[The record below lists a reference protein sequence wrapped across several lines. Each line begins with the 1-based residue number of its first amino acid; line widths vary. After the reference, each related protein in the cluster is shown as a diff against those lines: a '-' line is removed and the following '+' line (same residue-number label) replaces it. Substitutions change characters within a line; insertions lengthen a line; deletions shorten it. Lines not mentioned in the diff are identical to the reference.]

1 MNDYKAVRSSLD
13 ISRSIAF
20 YLEMSDPAAFRQ
32 ADRAGSIRTIN
43 DILQGRSERTVEA
56 MLAELEQ
63 KGGTYYAGEIAV
75 LRQNIQDFQ
84 HQKMIL
90 TQPYSERS
98 GKAYKTYRFKNFDN
112 GVGRSLKIVDQK
124 LFDRAAKAGFPPGF
138 FRETYFDQVTIYCL
152 PEHADFYG
160 STLQDCAFA
169 VCRISAPSFIGASIY
184 SSQFHSCVLDHADF
198 FSASIAHTHF
208 RDSALSHV
216 TFQKARLKSCNTIDC
231 TLDSINY
238 LTATLDGCSFGRV
251 TASDIRHLDT
261 AVITQGGASE
271 EECRR
276 NRDDIFHALGVEQE
290 AA

>member
-13 ISRSIAF
+13 ISKSIAF
-20 YLEMSDPAAFRQ
+20 YLEMSDPAAFRLR
-32 ADRAGSIRTIN
+32 DRAGSIRTIN
-43 DILQGRSERTVEA
+43 DILQGRSEKTVEA

-63 KGGTYYAGEIAV
+63 KGGTYYAGEIAI

-84 HQKMIL
+84 RQKMML
-90 TQPYSERS
+90 TQPYCKSS
-98 GKAYKTYRFKNFDN
+98 GKTYRFRTYN
-112 GVGRSLKIVDQK
+112 GGNGCSLKIVDQK

-138 FRETYFDQVTIYCL
+138 FRETYFDQVNIYCL

-160 STLQDCAFA
+160 SIFQNCAFA
-169 VCRISAPSFIGASIY
+169 VCRISTPSFIGASIY
-184 SSQFHSCVLDHADF
+184 SSEFHSCVLEYADF
-198 FSASIAHTHF
+198 FESSIAHTHF
-208 RDSALSHV
+208 HDSALSHV
-216 TFQKARLKSCNTIDC
+216 TFQKARMKSCNTIDC

-251 TASDIRHLDT
+251 TASDVRNLDT
-261 AVITQGGASE
+261 ATITQGGAGQ

-276 NRDDIFHALGVEQE
+276 NRDAIFQALGVEQE

>member
-13 ISRSIAF
+13 ISRSTAF
-20 YLEMSDPAAFRQ
+20 YLEMSDPAAFRLG
-32 ADRAGSIRTIN
+32 DRAGSIRAIN
-43 DILQGRSERTVEA
+43 DILQGRSEQTVEA

-75 LRQNIQDFQ
+75 LRQDVQNFL
-84 HQKMIL
+84 HQKAL
-90 TQPYSERS
+90 LSQSYRKSS
-98 GKAYKTYRFKNFDN
+98 SKAYRFKTYKS
-112 GVGRSLKIVDQK
+112 GSGRSLKIVDQK
-124 LFDRAAKAGFPPGF
+124 LFDRAAKAGFPPEF
-138 FRETYFDQVTIYCL
+138 FRETYFDQVNIYCL
-152 PEHADFYG
+152 PERTDFYG
-160 STLQDCAFA
+160 STFQDCAFA

-184 SSQFHSCVLDHADF
+184 SSEFHSCVLEHADF
-198 FSASIAHTHF
+198 FNASVAHTHF
-208 RDSALSHV
+208 HDSTLSHV
-216 TFQKARLKSCNTIDC
+216 TFQKAWLKSCNTIDC

-261 AVITQGGASE
+261 AAITQGGATQ

-276 NRDDIFHALGVEQE
+276 NRDAIFHALGVEQE

>member
-13 ISRSIAF
+13 ISKSIAF
-20 YLEMSDPAAFRQ
+20 YLEMSDPAAFRLR
-32 ADRAGSIRTIN
+32 DRAGSIRTIN
-43 DILQGRSERTVEA
+43 DILQGRSEKTVEA

-63 KGGTYYAGEIAV
+63 KGGTYYAGEIAI

-84 HQKMIL
+84 RQKMML
-90 TQPYSERS
+90 TQPYCKSS
-98 GKAYKTYRFKNFDN
+98 GKTYRFRTFDN
-112 GVGRSLKIVDQK
+112 SIGRSLKIVDQK
-124 LFDRAAKAGFPPGF
+124 LFDKAAKAGFPPEF
-138 FRETYFDQVTIYCL
+138 FRETYFDQVNIYCL
-152 PEHADFYG
+152 PEYADFYG
-160 STLQDCAFA
+160 STFQNCAFA

-184 SSQFHSCVLDHADF
+184 SSEFHSCVLEYADF
-198 FSASIAHTHF
+198 FESSIAHTHF
-208 RDSALSHV
+208 HDSALSHV

-251 TASDIRHLDT
+251 TASDVRNLDT
-261 AVITQGGASE
+261 ATITQGGAGQ

-276 NRDDIFHALGVEQE
+276 NRDAIFQALGVEQE

>member
-20 YLEMSDPAAFRQ
+20 YLEMSDPAAFRLG
-32 ADRAGSIRTIN
+32 DRAGSIKTIN
-43 DILQGRSERTVEA
+43 DILQGRSEQTVEA
-56 MLAELEQ
+56 MLADLEQ

-84 HQKMIL
+84 HQKMML
-90 TQPYSERS
+90 TQSY
-98 GKAYKTYRFKNFDN
+98 GKSSSKTYRFRTYDGGN
-112 GVGRSLKIVDQK
+112 GRSLKIVDQK
-124 LFDRAAKAGFPPGF
+124 LFDRAAKAGFPPEF
-138 FRETYFDQVTIYCL
+138 FRETYFDQVTLYCL
-152 PEHADFYG
+152 PERADFYG
-160 STLQDCAFA
+160 SIFQDCAFA
-169 VCRISAPSFIGASIY
+169 VCRISAPSFVGASIY
-184 SSQFHSCVLDHADF
+184 SSEFHSCVLEHADF
-198 FSASIAHTHF
+198 FNASIAHTHF

-231 TLDSINY
+231 TLNSINY

-251 TASDIRHLDT
+251 TVSDIRHLDT
-261 AVITQGGASE
+261 AAITQGGATQ

-276 NRDDIFHALGVEQE
+276 NRDDIFQTLGVEQE

>member
-20 YLEMSDPAAFRQ
+20 YLEMSDPAAFRLR
-32 ADRAGSIRTIN
+32 DRAGSIRTIN
-43 DILQGRSERTVEA
+43 DILQGRSEKTVEA

-63 KGGTYYAGEIAV
+63 KGGTYYAGEIAI

-84 HQKMIL
+84 RQKMML
-90 TQPYSERS
+90 TQPYCKSS
-98 GKAYKTYRFKNFDN
+98 GKTYRFRTFDN
-112 GVGRSLKIVDQK
+112 SIGRSLEIVDQK
-124 LFDRAAKAGFPPGF
+124 LFDKAAKAGFPPEF
-138 FRETYFDQVTIYCL
+138 FRETYFDQVNIYCL

-160 STLQDCAFA
+160 STFQNCAFA

-184 SSQFHSCVLDHADF
+184 SSEFHSCVLEYADF
-198 FSASIAHTHF
+198 FESSIAHTHF
-208 RDSALSHV
+208 HDSDLSHV
-216 TFQKARLKSCNTIDC
+216 TFQKARMKSCNPIDC
-231 TLDSINY
+231 ILDSINY

-251 TASDIRHLDT
+251 TASDVQNLDT
-261 AVITQGGASE
+261 ATITQGGAGQ

-276 NRDDIFHALGVEQE
+276 NRDAIFQALGVEQE

>member
-13 ISRSIAF
+13 ISKSIAF
-20 YLEMSDPAAFRQ
+20 YLEMSDPAAFRLR
-32 ADRAGSIRTIN
+32 DRAGSIRTIN
-43 DILQGRSERTVEA
+43 DILQGRSEKTVEA

-63 KGGTYYAGEIAV
+63 KGGTYYAGEIAI

-84 HQKMIL
+84 RQKMML
-90 TQPYSERS
+90 TQPYCKSS
-98 GKAYKTYRFKNFDN
+98 GKTYRFRTFDN
-112 GVGRSLKIVDQK
+112 SIGRSLKIVDQK

-138 FRETYFDQVTIYCL
+138 FRETYFDQVNIYCL

-160 STLQDCAFA
+160 STFQNCAFA

-184 SSQFHSCVLDHADF
+184 SSEFHSCVLEYADF
-198 FSASIAHTHF
+198 FEAGIAHTHF
-208 RDSALSHV
+208 HDSALSHV
-216 TFQKARLKSCNTIDC
+216 TFQKARMKSCNTIDC

-251 TASDIRHLDT
+251 TASDVRNLDT
-261 AVITQGGASE
+261 ATITQGGAGQ

-276 NRDDIFHALGVEQE
+276 NRDTIFQALGVEQE

>member
-13 ISRSIAF
+13 ISKSIAF
-20 YLEMSDPAAFRQ
+20 YLEMSDPAAFRLR
-32 ADRAGSIRTIN
+32 DRAGSIRTIN
-43 DILQGRSERTVEA
+43 DILQGRSEKTVEA

-63 KGGTYYAGEIAV
+63 KGGTYYAGEIAI

-84 HQKMIL
+84 RQKMML
-90 TQPYSERS
+90 TQPYSKSS
-98 GKAYKTYRFKNFDN
+98 GKTYRFRTFDN
-112 GVGRSLKIVDQK
+112 SIGRSLKIVDQK
-124 LFDRAAKAGFPPGF
+124 LFDKAAKAGFPPEF
-138 FRETYFDQVTIYCL
+138 FRETYFDQVNIYCL

-160 STLQDCAFA
+160 STFQNCAFA

-184 SSQFHSCVLDHADF
+184 SSEFHSCVLEYADF
-198 FSASIAHTHF
+198 FESSIAHTHF
-208 RDSALSHV
+208 HDSALSHV
-216 TFQKARLKSCNTIDC
+216 TFQKARMKSCNTIDC

-251 TASDIRHLDT
+251 TASDVQNLDT
-261 AVITQGGASE
+261 ATITQGGAGQ

-276 NRDDIFHALGVEQE
+276 NRDAIFQALGVEQE

>member
-13 ISRSIAF
+13 ISKSIAF
-20 YLEMSDPAAFRQ
+20 YLEMSDPAAFRLR
-32 ADRAGSIRTIN
+32 DRAGSIRTIN
-43 DILQGRSERTVEA
+43 DILQGRSEKTVEA
-56 MLAELEQ
+56 MLAQLEQ
-63 KGGTYYAGEIAV
+63 KGGTYYAGEIAI

-84 HQKMIL
+84 HQKMML
-90 TQPYSERS
+90 TQPYCKSS
-98 GKAYKTYRFKNFDN
+98 GKTSRFRTFDN
-112 GVGRSLKIVDQK
+112 SIGRSLKIVDQK
-124 LFDRAAKAGFPPGF
+124 LFDKAAKAGFPPEF
-138 FRETYFDQVTIYCL
+138 FRETYFDQVNIYCL

-160 STLQDCAFA
+160 STFQNCAFA

-184 SSQFHSCVLDHADF
+184 SSEFHSCVLEHADF
-198 FSASIAHTHF
+198 FRASIAYTHF
-208 RDSALSHV
+208 HDSALSHV

-251 TASDIRHLDT
+251 TASDVQNLDT
-261 AVITQGGASE
+261 ATITQGGAGQ

-276 NRDDIFHALGVEQE
+276 NRDAIFQALGVEQE

>member
-13 ISRSIAF
+13 ISKSIAF
-20 YLEMSDPAAFRQ
+20 YLEMSDPAAFRLR
-32 ADRAGSIRTIN
+32 DRAGSIRTIN
-43 DILQGRSERTVEA
+43 DILQGRSEKTVEA

-84 HQKMIL
+84 HQKKML
-90 TQPYSERS
+90 TQLYSRRNS
-98 GKAYKTYRFKNFDN
+98 KAYKMYRFKNFDN

-169 VCRISAPSFIGASIY
+169 VCRISAPSFIGASI
-184 SSQFHSCVLDHADF
+184 
-198 FSASIAHTHF
+198 AHTHF

-276 NRDDIFHALGVEQE
+276 NRDAIFHALGVEQE